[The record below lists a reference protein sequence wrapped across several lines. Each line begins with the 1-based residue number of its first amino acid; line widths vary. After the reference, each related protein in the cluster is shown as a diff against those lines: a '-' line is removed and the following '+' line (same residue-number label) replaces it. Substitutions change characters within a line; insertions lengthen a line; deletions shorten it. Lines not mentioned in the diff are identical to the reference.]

1 MLISLQSL
9 WRYFVFNFMFTV
21 VKNLALNKKKRMVS
35 ICLYCLNCTQFGE
48 LILAK
53 IITVVTTRCQI
64 LRLQCTKF
72 DFGWG
77 SAPGPAGRA
86 YSASPAGFKGPTS
99 KERGEEGW
107 GGDRMGGKEDPEHSP
122 SSKFATTPV
131 FRAHWICKK
140 TEIDIWKSW
149 MPQWI

>member
-21 VKNLALNKKKRMVS
+21 VKNLALNKKKRIVS

-53 IITVVTTRCQI
+53 IITIVTTRCQI

-99 KERGEEGW
+99 KEMEGRG
-107 GGDRMGGKEDPEHSP
+107 RMGRGQDGRERGPPSIPTAPNLPLHQCLEHI
-122 SSKFATTPV
+122 V
-131 FRAHWICKK
+131 RR
-140 TEIDIWKSW
+140 
-149 MPQWI
+149 Q